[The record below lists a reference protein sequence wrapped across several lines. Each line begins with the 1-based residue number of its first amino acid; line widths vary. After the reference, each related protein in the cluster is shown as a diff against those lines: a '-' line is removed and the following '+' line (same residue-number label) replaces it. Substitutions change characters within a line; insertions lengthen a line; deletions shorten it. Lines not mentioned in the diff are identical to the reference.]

1 MLRVTTM
8 SRILQ
13 FYLRTSMGLKRFLCG
28 IMHRIII
35 RRYKGSDV
43 VFLNYG
49 YEYLDSDKE
58 PPQLEENDEKERYCL
73 QLYHTTVGG
82 IDLENKDVLEIG
94 CGRGGGASYIKRYLK
109 PKSYIGLD
117 MSKDVIKF
125 NSKFHKVP
133 GLSFVE
139 GNAQDIKYEDQSFDA
154 IVNVE
159 SSRSYNDFEAFVSES
174 YRVLRPGGH
183 LLFTDIRTTEE
194 NEILREQF
202 KKAGFKILKEENII
216 QNVVKALDI
225 DSERRLKLMKEKA
238 PKIIHGVAEEF
249 SSTKGSKRYQEF
261 ADGTQIYLQY
271 ILQKE

>member
-1 MLRVTTM
+1 M

-13 FYLRTSMGLKRFLCG
+13 FYLRTSMGLKRFLWG

-35 RRYKGSDV
+35 RRYEGSDV

-49 YEYLDSDKE
+49 YEYLDSNIK

-73 QLYHTTVGG
+73 QLYHSTVGG

-133 GLSFVE
+133 GLSFVV

-159 SSRSYNDFEAFVSES
+159 SSRSYNDFKVFVSES

-202 KKAGFKILKEENII
+202 KKAGFKIIKEENII

-238 PKIIHGVAEEF
+238 
-249 SSTKGSKRYQEF
+249 
-261 ADGTQIYLQY
+261 
-271 ILQKE
+271 